1 MLAAQSAQSAHS
13 DPLTTLKRG
22 KNFNQRLRAVM
33 TILRTHDPAY
43 LKGLATLSHD
53 SASMTRALTAIAL
66 SGYTRSQAEPI
77 LTPLTKDS
85 VDIVKRSAAAAL
97 SDIDEAAKTAK
108 DNPPPAPPPPR
119 PKGIAAPPVVAQAS
133 KVLRQ
138 KSGPRLALDE
148 LTTRGAPETSLVPA
162 ARVLSEALDD
172 APQALWTGEVG
183 TSGHKASYTLVGSAV
198 WAEHKSGGGSIVT
211 LSLRG
216 TLQHLPAHQLLG
228 EVTAGGKAT
237 LPAGLDPATRTST
250 LQSTL
255 RRTAEAAMGDVIDLV
270 NVDRQTSGQSILR

>member
-1 MLAAQSAQSAHS
+1 MPWLLALVLAAQS

-33 TILRTHDPAY
+33 TIIRTHDPVY
-43 LKGLATLSHD
+43 LRGLSGCARD
-53 SASMTRALTAIAL
+53 SQPMTRALTAIAL
-66 SGYTRSQAEPI
+66 SGYTRAQAEPI
-77 LTPLTKDS
+77 LTTLTKDS

-97 SDIDEAAKTAK
+97 SDIDEAAKA
-108 DNPPPAPPPPR
+108 APPPR
-119 PKGIAAPPVVAQAS
+119 PPPAKSASGSASAAAPS
-133 KVLRQ
+133 RVLRQ

-148 LTTRGAPETSLVPA
+148 FSTRGTPETALVPA

-172 APQALWTGEVG
+172 QPQASWTGEVG
-183 TSGHKASYTLVGSAV
+183 TSGHKATYTLVGSAD
-198 WAEHKSGGGSIVT
+198 WSERKSGGDTVVT
-211 LSLRG
+211 LRLRA

-228 EVTAGGKAT
+228 EVSAAGKAT